1 MSKYILEGVF
11 TTFDYKPNGRIYD
24 KEGFNRHLKIYQV
37 QLQKINRQ
45 IKLQKILK
53 FI

>member
-11 TTFDYKPNGRIYD
+11 TTFDYKSNGRIYD
-24 KEGFNRHLKIYQV
+24 KDMYNRHLKIYQV
-37 QLQKINRQ
+37 KINRQ

>member
-11 TTFDYKPNGRIYD
+11 TTFNYKPNGRIYD
-24 KEGFNRHLKIYQV
+24 IEGFNRHLIIYQV
-37 QLQKINRQ
+37 KINRQ

-53 FI
+53 

>member
-1 MSKYILEGVF
+1 MSKYILECVF

-24 KEGFNRHLKIYQV
+24 KEVFNRDLKIYQV
-37 QLQKINRQ
+37 KINRQ

>member
-11 TTFDYKPNGRIYD
+11 TTFDYKSNGRIYD
-24 KEGFNRHLKIYQV
+24 KEVFRHLKIYQV
-37 QLQKINRQ
+37 KINRQ